1 MSFLDNLENSLK
13 TLEGREERDPRDAG
27 RREEERSLALAAAPW
42 AEKLKDG
49 PFTEALLVEAARAG
63 HKLRAKIYIAWLGTT
78 LRLEMRERKLDL
90 RPTPDGIVAA
100 FIIEGGEQPARPVDL
115 GGNPGVL
122 LDAWIAAEPKP

>member
-13 TLEGREERDPRDAG
+13 TLEGREEKDPRDAG

-49 PFTEALLVEAARAG
+49 TFTEALLMEAARVG
-63 HKLRAKIYIAWLGTT
+63 HKRRVKIYIAWLGTT

-90 RPTPDGIVAA
+90 RPTPDGVVAA
-100 FIIEGGEQPARPVDL
+100 FIIDGAEQPARPVDL
-115 GGNPGVL
+115 DGDPSVL
-122 LDAWIAAEPKP
+122 LDAWIAAEPKQ